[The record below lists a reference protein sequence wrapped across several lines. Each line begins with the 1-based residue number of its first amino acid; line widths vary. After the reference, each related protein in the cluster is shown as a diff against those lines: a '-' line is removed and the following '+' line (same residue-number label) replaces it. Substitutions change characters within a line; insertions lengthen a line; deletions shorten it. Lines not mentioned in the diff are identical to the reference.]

1 MRTALNFTH
10 ALSPLNS
17 LHPFGEL
24 SLVKDYFERG
34 ERGSV
39 SRAGF
44 HPACDI
50 EETEA
55 AYLVSFDL
63 PGVAKEHVQIEIED
77 DELRVSG
84 ERPGP
89 AALQDGEPPRGRYHF
104 AERTLGKFQRVFTLP
119 TAVKAEAVEAKFAHG
134 VLEITLPKAES
145 AKPRKIAIQ
154 A

>member
-1 MRTALNFTH
+1 MRTALNFAH
-10 ALSPLNS
+10 ALSPLDTFS
-17 LHPFGEL
+17 PFGEL
-24 SLVKDYFERG
+24 SLVKDYL

-55 AYLVSFDL
+55 AYHVSFDL
-63 PGVAKEHVQIEIED
+63 PGVNRENVQIEIED

-84 ERPGP
+84 ERPGVAP
-89 AALQDGEPPRGRYHF
+89 VKEGEAPRGRFHF
-104 AERTLGKFQRVFTLP
+104 AERTLGKFHRVFTLP
-119 TAVKAEAVEAKFAHG
+119 TSVKGEEVEAKFANG